1 MSNSNA
7 WVIESLIGK
16 GRSCGI
22 GERLV
27 NEYKTMQAIVQNI
40 DNLPITNKQKETL
53 RSALAFRCIAEEPE
67 SVNSPS
73 DAAAL
78 CKYLEAEKQEHLIVI
93 GLDRRSRV
101 VYQEMVYK
109 GNLYSSM
116 VRAAE
121 VFRTAIIR
129 GVSAIILVHNH
140 PTGDS
145 KPSPDDVAL
154 TRALVQAGKLFDIEV
169 QDHLVIGFGNFT
181 SLKERGLGF
190 S

>member
-1 MSNSNA
+1 MA
-7 WVIESLIGK
+7 TIAVLAGD
-16 GRSCGI
+16 GI
-22 GERLV
+22 GPEV
-27 NEYKTMQAIVQNI
+27 MSEAIKVL
-40 DNLPITNKQKETL
+40 DVVKAKFGFELDYVP
-53 RSALAFRCIAEEPE
+53 
-67 SVNSPS
+67 
-73 DAAAL
+73 
-78 CKYLEAEKQEHLIVI
+78 EHLIVI